1 MGLTD
6 LNRMLTF
13 CRLETTKQEYL
24 ETVRIQITTE
34 GGISSEY
41 ALFTQTKSFI
51 GEGNAKL

>member
-13 CRLETTKQEYL
+13 CRLETPKQEHL
-24 ETVRIQITTE
+24 QTVRIQITTE